1 MQIIE
6 IQQNIENLTLSVGRK
21 PLEIMPIAE
30 SGSARKYF
38 RIVTET
44 GSLIGTYSENT
55 EENEAFFAFS
65 RHFRDLGLNVPEV
78 LAVNDDKTCYL
89 QSDFGDDNLFA
100 HVQKA
105 LATAGPSTF
114 PMVSGTTKSG
124 TTAFM
129 DDKLIELYKKALSH
143 LVKLQVLGHQ
153 GLDYSKAYPTEC
165 FDRQSI
171 LDDLN
176 YFKYYFVKPH
186 EEIDFNETRLN
197 RDFSAF
203 ADFVSQ
209 APCDFFMYRDFQ
221 SRNIMVKDNDLYFID
236 FQGGRKGPLNYDVVS
251 LLYQVKAQIPQAVR
265 DELVLFYKSE
275 LSRHLNPE
283 EVRFDLYQPYFV
295 YLRLLQVLGAYGF
308 RGLIQKKSHFIESIP
323 YALKELKTW
332 NESHPLNNYPELQ
345 NVITQLSTLNSKL
358 STLNSK
364 LPTLNSKLSTLN
376 SKLPTLNSQL
386 STLNSQL
393 PTDPQLSTLNS
404 KLPTLNSQLTVT
416 INSFSFRKGYPND
429 FSGNG
434 GGFVFDCRALPNPG
448 REPEFKAK
456 TGRDWEVIDYLMAK
470 PPVHVFLDHVKGIVS
485 QSVENY
491 KERHFSHLMVSF
503 GCTGGQHRSVFF
515 AQTIY
520 EWLKKTYP
528 DIHLILNHIER
539 KIKEEHN
546 A

>member
-1 MQIIE
+1 MQTPDI
-6 IQQNIENLTLSVGRK
+6 QNILAELTRSIGET
-21 PLEIMPIAE
+21 PLEILPIAA
-30 SGSARKYF
+30 SGSARKYY
-38 RIVTET
+38 RIVTDKR
-44 GSLIGTYSENT
+44 SLIGTYSENT
-55 EENEAFFAFS
+55 EENEAFLTFS
-65 RHFRDLGLNVPEV
+65 QHFHGLGLNVPEV
-78 LAVNDDKTCYL
+78 FAVNEDKTCYL
-89 QSDFGDDNLFA
+89 QSDFGNDNLFA

-105 LATAGPSTF
+105 LLSIGPSTG
-114 PMVSGTTKSG
+114 SG
-124 TTAFM
+124 A
-129 DDKLIELYKKALSH
+129 LIELYKKALSH

-153 GLDYSKAYPTEC
+153 GLDYSKAYPTER
-165 FDRQSI
+165 FDHQAI
-171 LDDLN
+171 IDDLN

-186 EEIDFNETRLN
+186 EEIDFNETRLGK
-197 RDFSAF
+197 DFEAF

-221 SRNIMVKDNDLYFID
+221 SRNIMVKEEELYFID

-251 LLYQVKAQIPQAVR
+251 LLYQVKAQIPQSVR
-265 DELVLFYKSE
+265 DELIHYYKEE
-275 LSRHLNPE
+275 LKQFVDPE
-283 EVRFDLYQPYFV
+283 EVKFDTYQPYFV

-345 NVITQLSTLNSKL
+345 KVISQLSTLNYPTDSQLSTLNSKL
-358 STLNSK
+358 IV
-364 LPTLNSKLSTLN
+364 
-376 SKLPTLNSQL
+376 
-386 STLNSQL
+386 
-393 PTDPQLSTLNS
+393 
-404 KLPTLNSQLTVT
+404 TV
-416 INSFSFRKGYPND
+416 NSFSFKKGYPND

-448 REPEFKAK
+448 REPEFKTK

-470 PPVHVFLDHVKGIVS
+470 PPVHVFLDHVKAIVG
-485 QSVENY
+485 QSVDNY
-491 KERHFSHLMVSF
+491 RERHFSNLMVSF

-520 EWLKKTYP
+520 EWLKATYP
-528 DIHLILNHIER
+528 DIHVVLNHIER

>member
-1 MQIIE
+1 MQSTDIQNILAELTRSLGETPIE
-6 IQQNIENLTLSVGRK
+6 IL
-21 PLEIMPIAE
+21 PIAA
-30 SGSARKYF
+30 SGSARKYY
-38 RIVTET
+38 RIVTDKR
-44 GSLIGTYSENT
+44 SLIGTYSENT
-55 EENEAFFAFS
+55 EENEAFLTFS
-65 RHFRDLGLNVPEV
+65 KHFYELGLNVPEV
-78 LAVNDDKTCYL
+78 FAVNAERTCYL

-100 HVQKA
+100 YVQKSLMSGGFGDNVIQLFKQA
-105 LATAGPSTF
+105 L
-114 PMVSGTTKSG
+114 K
-124 TTAFM
+124 
-129 DDKLIELYKKALSH
+129 H

-153 GLDYSKAYPTEC
+153 GLDYSKAYPTER
-165 FDRQSI
+165 FDRQAI

-186 EEIDFNETRLN
+186 EEIEFNETRLGK
-197 RDFSAF
+197 DFADF

-221 SRNIMVKDNDLYFID
+221 SRNIMVKDGELYFID

-251 LLYQVKAQIPQAVR
+251 LLYQVKAQLPQAVR
-265 DELVLFYKSE
+265 DELVQYYKEE
-275 LSRHLNPE
+275 LSQFVDPE
-283 EVRFDLYQPYFV
+283 DVKFDLYQPYFV

-332 NESHPLNNYPELQ
+332 NETHPLNDYPELQ
-345 NVITQLSTLNSKL
+345 KVI
-358 STLNSK
+358 
-364 LPTLNSKLSTLN
+364 
-376 SKLPTLNSQL
+376 SQL
-386 STLNSQL
+386 STINYQL
-393 PTDPQLSTLNS
+393 PTINS
-404 KLPTLNSQLTVT
+404 KLTVT
-416 INSFSFRKGYPND
+416 VNSFSFRKGYPND

-448 REPEFKAK
+448 REPEFKTK

-470 PPVHVFLDHVKGIVS
+470 PPVHVFLDHVKSIVS
-485 QSVENY
+485 QSVDNY
-491 KERHFSHLMVSF
+491 KERHFSNLMMSF

-520 EWLKKTYP
+520 DWLKATYP
-528 DIHLILNHIER
+528 DIHVVLNHIER